1 MIIANTIVLRGLS
14 NTKISEIMTYRGKK
28 RWNFIVDQREKGIQ
42 DEKIAAEIGITVDSM
57 RVWMSRNKDVYA
69 THLTKPVASTSSL
82 IPLIERI
89 NQRVALT
96 DQNEKSINI
105 LQTDFGE
112 EFEDKFLDL
121 KGSSLLF
128 AFFPVVY
135 QSQLKFTQGNFFEE
149 LLDTLDVTI
158 KGANISNQKREK
170 ALNLYKEIKELWH
183 EGESK
188 FNELNELLSDPNT
201 KESTIPEE
209 PGNNK
214 QIESLN
220 ITERVNAYFVLSLYT
235 YVEIYLMALIQY
247 IATTLDPREFMLIIN
262 KIQNIGTISDL
273 LNISIEM
280 LGDQAVSKFTSI
292 INGKIE
298 FQNFRNSIVAL
309 VRLKDNIA
317 HKEPLATNQEILELF
332 PYLEKTVTKRTT
344 ELLNQQNNSG
354 VPIFDNLMDQVFE
367 ALQPAILLDE
377 LGGIIFK
384 MIIMTETFVIDQI
397 K

>member
-1 MIIANTIVLRGLS
+1 LIIANTIVLRGLS

>member
-1 MIIANTIVLRGLS
+1 
-14 NTKISEIMTYRGKK
+14 MTYRGKK